1 MSQVSDKTLRFY
13 DDRDKRNRNSQKCF
27 TYRCDRFLRINNNS
41 YNGNKLRLSVE
52 TLTLARLEKQLK
64 RPWILTRRY
73 RCEYPKI
80 TINLYNNVQGINK
93 DTQPESDK
101 RIRHE
106 DELPDSNYYKIIIP
120 EGHLIYKRLYNK

>member
-13 DDRDKRNRNSQKCF
+13 DDRDKKNRNSNKCF

-64 RPWILTRRY
+64 KP
-73 RCEYPKI
+73 
-80 TINLYNNVQGINK
+80 
-93 DTQPESDK
+93 
-101 RIRHE
+101 
-106 DELPDSNYYKIIIP
+106 
-120 EGHLIYKRLYNK
+120 